1 MMSSPRWRDLRSL
14 GRLRRSER
22 TLFLSI
28 LGTLI
33 LSTPAERLGPLFS
46 PGEFA
51 GAMDI
56 AVDLLK
62 AHFEQ
67 VLSGQ
72 GPVQNWTYPLEK
84 IARAGRRLDADPVSP
99 LARPKRVRELI
110 QECLHSGQ
118 NLHHPHY
125 IGHQVPGPLPLAGVF
140 DAIGTITNQVMAV
153 YEMGPWATA
162 VERALIERLGA
173 VIGLPAGQF
182 AGLITSGGS
191 IANLTALLTAR
202 NVVHGESWKGGVA
215 SLPTP
220 PVLLV
225 QQDAHYCIARSAG
238 ILGMGTNQ
246 VIRVGLD
253 DQRRMSP
260 AALEAELQSHR
271 DRKIPVTAVV
281 ACACATPIG
290 AFDPIDEIA
299 DLCEKYGVWLHV
311 DAAHGAAAVFSQAYR
326 NLVKGLERADSLI
339 CDAHKM
345 MHVPALCAF
354 VFYKRAAHRFAAFQ
368 QDAPYLFD
376 PSAPGMAEYDGGL
389 MTLECTKRAAAF
401 GLWGVWSTYGAGV
414 FADLVDA
421 TFSLA
426 DEVWQYLR
434 EQRDFEAPY
443 RPQCNIVVFRYVPQ
457 GGDETQLNDLNR
469 ELRRRLIE
477 SGQFYVS
484 QTTIEGVAF
493 LRMTIINP
501 LTTLSTVTALLDRIY
516 KTATELSGESST

>member
-1 MMSSPRWRDLRSL
+1 MSTPVE
-14 GRLRRSER
+14 RLR
-22 TLFLSI
+22 
-28 LGTLI
+28 
-33 LSTPAERLGPLFS
+33 PLFS

-51 GAMDI
+51 SAIDV
-56 AVDLLK
+56 AVELLQS
-62 AHFEQ
+62 HFEQ
-67 VLSGQ
+67 VLAGQ
-72 GPVQNWTYPLEK
+72 GPVQHWSHPLEK
-84 IARAGRRLDADPVSP
+84 IVRARQRLDEAPVTALSTS
-99 LARPKRVRELI
+99 RRVRALI
-110 QECLHSGQ
+110 DECLQSGQ

-162 VERALIERLGA
+162 VERALIQRLGE
-173 VIGLPAGQF
+173 VIGLPTGEF

-202 NVVHGESWKGGVA
+202 NVVHGESWKGGMSA
-215 SLPTP
+215 LPTP

-246 VIRVGLD
+246 VVRVGLD

-260 AALEAELQSHR
+260 QSLEAELQSHQ

-290 AFDPIDEIA
+290 AFDPLEEIA
-299 DLCEKYGVWLHV
+299 DLCERFGVWLHV
-311 DAAHGAAAVFSQAYR
+311 DAAHGAAAAFSEKYR
-326 NLVKGLERADSLI
+326 HLVRGLERADSLI

-354 VFYKRAAHRFAAFQ
+354 VFYKQAAHRFAAFQ

-376 PSAPGMAEYDGGL
+376 PSAPGMAEYDCGL

-401 GLWGVWSTYGAGV
+401 GVWGVWSTYGPGV
-414 FADLVDA
+414 FSDLIDA
-421 TFSLA
+421 TFGLA
-426 DEVWQYLR
+426 DEVWQQLQR
-434 EQRDFEAPY
+434 EPDFEAPF
-443 RPQCNIVVFRYVPQ
+443 RPQCNILVFRYVPV
-457 GGDETQLNDLNR
+457 GRETSQWNDLNR

-477 SGQFYVS
+477 SGEFYVS
-484 QTTIEGVAF
+484 QTTLEGVAY
-493 LRMTIINP
+493 LRMTVINP
-501 LTTLSTVTALLDRIY
+501 LTTLATVMALLSRIREIAVEVSAG
-516 KTATELSGESST
+516 T

>member
-1 MMSSPRWRDLRSL
+1 M
-14 GRLRRSER
+14 
-22 TLFLSI
+22 
-28 LGTLI
+28 
-33 LSTPAERLGPLFS
+33 STPAERLQQLFS

-51 GAMDI
+51 SAIDE
-56 AVDLLK
+56 AAAQLK

-72 GPVQNWTYPLEK
+72 GPVQNWSHPLEK
-84 IARAGRRLDADPVSP
+84 IERARQRLDEAPVDALP
-99 LARPKRVRELI
+99 TPDRVRSLI
-110 QECLHSGQ
+110 EECLQNSQ

-162 VERALIERLGA
+162 MERALIERLGG
-173 VIGLPAGQF
+173 VIGLPKGEF

-202 NVVHGESWKGGVA
+202 NVVHGDSWKEGMA
-215 SLPTP
+215 ALPHP

-246 VIRVGLD
+246 VIRIGLD
-253 DQRRMSP
+253 DQRRMCP
-260 AALEAELQSHR
+260 KAQEAELASLSSR
-271 DRKIPVTAVV
+271 GIPDTAVV

-290 AFDPIDEIA
+290 AFDPLDEIA
-299 DLCEKYGVWLHV
+299 DLCERYGVWFHV
-311 DAAHGAAAVFSQAYR
+311 DAAHGAAAAFSEKYR
-326 NLVKGLERADSLI
+326 HLVQGLGRADSLI

-354 VFYKRAAHRFAAFQ
+354 VFYKQAKHRFAAFQ

-376 PSAPGMAEYDGGL
+376 PSAPGMADFDCGL
-389 MTLECTKRAAAF
+389 MTMECTKRAASF
-401 GLWGVWSTYGAGV
+401 GLWGVWSTYGPGV

-421 TFSLA
+421 TFGLA
-426 DEVWQYLR
+426 VEAWQLI
-434 EQRDFEAPY
+434 ESQVDFEAPY
-443 RPQCNIVVFRYVPQ
+443 RPQCNILVYRYLPL
-457 GGDETQLNDLNR
+457 GADISGANDMNR
-469 ELRRRLIE
+469 EIRRRLIE
-477 SGQFYVS
+477 SGDFYVS
-484 QTTIEGVAF
+484 QTTIGGVAY
-493 LRMTIINP
+493 LRMTVINP
-501 LTTLSTVTALLDRIY
+501 LTTIETIAHLIEKIRHISQAVSAS
-516 KTATELSGESST
+516 ASA

>member
-1 MMSSPRWRDLRSL
+1 M
-14 GRLRRSER
+14 
-22 TLFLSI
+22 
-28 LGTLI
+28 
-33 LSTPAERLGPLFS
+33 STPAERLHQLFS

-51 GAMDI
+51 SAIDE
-56 AVDLLK
+56 AAAQLK

-72 GPVQNWTYPLEK
+72 GPVQNWSHPLEK
-84 IARAGRRLDADPVSP
+84 IERARQRLDEAPVGALPTPDRIRS
-99 LARPKRVRELI
+99 LI
-110 QECLHSGQ
+110 EECLQNSQ

-162 VERALIERLGA
+162 MERALIERLGG
-173 VIGLPAGQF
+173 VIGLPEGEF

-202 NVVHGESWKGGVA
+202 NVVHGDSWKEGMA
-215 SLPTP
+215 ALPHP

-246 VIRVGLD
+246 VIRIGLD
-253 DQRRMSP
+253 DQRRMCP
-260 AALEAELQSHR
+260 KALEAELASLCSR
-271 DRKIPVTAVV
+271 GIPITAVV

-290 AFDPIDEIA
+290 AFDPLDEIA
-299 DLCEKYGVWLHV
+299 DLCERYGVWFHV
-311 DAAHGAAAVFSQAYR
+311 DAAHGAAAAFSEKYR
-326 NLVKGLERADSLI
+326 HLVQGLGRADSLI

-354 VFYKRAAHRFAAFQ
+354 VFYKQAKHRFAAFQ

-376 PSAPGMAEYDGGL
+376 PSAPGMADFDCGL
-389 MTLECTKRAAAF
+389 MTMECTKRAASF
-401 GLWGVWSTYGAGV
+401 GLWGVWSTYGPGV

-421 TFSLA
+421 TFGLA
-426 DEVWQYLR
+426 DEAWQLI
-434 EQRDFEAPY
+434 ESQADFEAPY
-443 RPQCNIVVFRYVPQ
+443 RPQCNILVYRYLPP
-457 GGDETQLNDLNR
+457 GADISGANDMNR
-469 ELRRRLIE
+469 EIRRRLIE
-477 SGQFYVS
+477 SGDFYVS
-484 QTTIEGVAF
+484 QTTIGGVAY
-493 LRMTIINP
+493 LRMTVINP
-501 LTTLSTVTALLDRIY
+501 LTTIETIAHLIEKIRQISQAVSVSNSA
-516 KTATELSGESST
+516 

>member
-1 MMSSPRWRDLRSL
+1 VSTPSE
-14 GRLRRSER
+14 RLRD
-22 TLFLSI
+22 
-28 LGTLI
+28 
-33 LSTPAERLGPLFS
+33 LFS

-51 GAMDI
+51 RAIDT
-56 AVDLLK
+56 AVELLK

-67 VLSGQ
+67 VLAGQ
-72 GPVQNWTYPLEK
+72 GPVQRWAHPQEK
-84 IARAGRRLDADPVSP
+84 IERARQRLDEAPVSGLP
-99 LARPKRVRELI
+99 TADRVRTLI
-110 QECLHSGQ
+110 DECLQSGQ

-162 VERALIERLGA
+162 VEKALIQRLGE
-173 VIGLPAGQF
+173 VIGLPSGEF

-202 NVVHGESWKGGVA
+202 NVVHQESWKGGLLA
-215 SLPTP
+215 LPTP

-246 VIRVGLD
+246 VVRVGLD
-253 DQRRMSP
+253 AQRRMSP
-260 AALEAELQSHR
+260 AALEAQLRSHQ
-271 DRKIPVTAVV
+271 DRHIPVTAVV

-290 AFDPIDEIA
+290 AFDPLEEIA

-311 DAAHGAAAVFSQAYR
+311 DAAHGAAAAFSKKYR
-326 NLVKGLERADSLI
+326 HLVMGLEQADSFI

-354 VFYKRAAHRFAAFQ
+354 VFYKQAGHRFAAFQ

-376 PSAPGMAEYDGGL
+376 PSAPGMAEYDCGL
-389 MTLECTKRAAAF
+389 MTLECTKRGAAF
-401 GLWGVWSTYGAGV
+401 GVWGVWSTYGPGV
-414 FADLVDA
+414 FADLIDA
-421 TFSLA
+421 TFNLG
-426 DEVWQYLR
+426 DEIWHILQD
-434 EQRDFEAPY
+434 QPDFEAPF
-443 RPQCNIVVFRYVPQ
+443 RPQCNIVVFRYVPARE
-457 GGDETQLNDLNR
+457 DRSELNDLNR

-477 SGQFYVS
+477 LGEFYVS
-484 QTTIEGVAF
+484 QTTLEGVAY
-493 LRMTIINP
+493 LRMTVINP
-501 LTTLSTVTALLDRIY
+501 LTTVATVQALLTRIREIAGCINP
-516 KTATELSGESST
+516 TA

>member
-1 MMSSPRWRDLRSL
+1 V
-14 GRLRRSER
+14 
-22 TLFLSI
+22 
-28 LGTLI
+28 
-33 LSTPAERLGPLFS
+33 STPAERLQQLFS

-51 GAMDI
+51 SAIDE
-56 AVDLLK
+56 AAAQLK

-72 GPVQNWTYPLEK
+72 GPVQNWSHPLKK
-84 IARAGRRLDADPVSP
+84 IERARQRLDEAPVDALPTPDRIRS
-99 LARPKRVRELI
+99 LI
-110 QECLHSGQ
+110 DECLQNSQ

-162 VERALIERLGA
+162 MERALIERLGG
-173 VIGLPAGQF
+173 VIGLPKGEF

-202 NVVHGESWKGGVA
+202 NVVHGDSWKEGMA
-215 SLPTP
+215 ALTHP

-246 VIRVGLD
+246 VIRIGLD
-253 DQRRMSP
+253 DQRRMCP
-260 AALEAELQSHR
+260 KALEAELASLSSR
-271 DRKIPVTAVV
+271 GIPVTAVV

-290 AFDPIDEIA
+290 AFDPLDEIA
-299 DLCEKYGVWLHV
+299 DLCERYGVWFHV
-311 DAAHGAAAVFSQAYR
+311 DAAHGAAAAFSEKYR
-326 NLVKGLERADSLI
+326 HLVQGLGRADSLI

-354 VFYKRAAHRFAAFQ
+354 VFYKQAKHRFAAFQ

-376 PSAPGMAEYDGGL
+376 PSAPGMADFDCGL
-389 MTLECTKRAAAF
+389 MTMECTKRAASF
-401 GLWGVWSTYGAGV
+401 GLWGVWSTYGPGV

-421 TFSLA
+421 TFGLA
-426 DEVWQYLR
+426 VEAWQLI
-434 EQRDFEAPY
+434 ESQVDFEAPY
-443 RPQCNIVVFRYVPQ
+443 RPQCNILVYRYLPL
-457 GGDETQLNDLNR
+457 GADISGANDMNR
-469 ELRRRLIE
+469 EIRRRLIE
-477 SGQFYVS
+477 SGDFYVS
-484 QTTIEGVAF
+484 QTTIGGVAY
-493 LRMTIINP
+493 LRMTVINP
-501 LTTLSTVTALLDRIY
+501 LTTIETIAHLIEKIRHISQAVSASVS
-516 KTATELSGESST
+516 A